1 MPKRPRLNPVS
12 LRSLNISTP
21 GIIVSPADG
30 GSLDPLL
37 RHTKGKEKLLTIF
50 NNNKLLICQT
60 WMKHLQETSRTSV
73 WTVTEDLLS
82 KLLEYI
88 TQFVSAEGD
97 IQTKHTISTIAST
110 TKNSL
115 EQVQVAVEAFPDAV
129 QGIIKEHSDEPHW
142 MLVIQPMVK
151 KAVWS
156 VREALQPGER
166 KLSRLTS
173 MDTETPSDTAMR
185 QSPSCASEDNQ
196 INLRRLTE
204 IQDDFFRRLA
214 EHQEEFLRSFI
225 STQADMYHVLNTEMR
240 NHNGKRPFPSSQ
252 SDAGADDVEKYHDQD
267 LVAWLRSQE
276 FPDDTIRKIIREE
289 FTLED
294 FHKSVTKEDLRDIG
308 LKIGPRCRLWDCITR
323 LQQRPHSQMNGNTP
337 DCHTHR

>member
-1 MPKRPRLNPVS
+1 MAVAHSRDTVVQHGA
-12 LRSLNISTP
+12 LR
-21 GIIVSPADG
+21 
-30 GSLDPLL
+30 
-37 RHTKGKEKLLTIF
+37 R
-50 NNNKLLICQT
+50 C
-60 WMKHLQETSRTSV
+60 
-73 WTVTEDLLS
+73 DLLS
-82 KLLEYI
+82 PSEAMMPCKVTCGAAEEDVGYKMRI
-88 TQFVSAEGD
+88 VSIRQME
-97 IQTKHTISTIAST
+97 
-110 TKNSL
+110 
-115 EQVQVAVEAFPDAV
+115 
-129 QGIIKEHSDEPHW
+129 
-142 MLVIQPMVK
+142 
-151 KAVWS
+151 
-156 VREALQPGER
+156 
-166 KLSRLTS
+166 LSRLTS

-267 LVAWLRSQE
+267 LVAWLKGQE

-323 LQQRPHSQMNGNTP
+323 LQQRPHSQMNGNTL
-337 DCHTHR
+337 DCHTNR